1 MQAIT
6 LRYHGPTN
14 TLGSRIS
21 ATAECGRVVTGWDY
35 ALGQT
40 ENYHAAA
47 LAFLTRWGW
56 LEGRPG
62 IKVYLGTLHNGDRVA
77 VIALPHTKVS

>member
-21 ATAECGRVVTGWDY
+21 ATAECGRVYYHWDY
-35 ALGQT
+35 ALGST

-47 LAFLTRWGW
+47 LAFLTQWGW
-56 LEGRPG
+56 LDGRPTA
-62 IKVYLGTLHNGDRVA
+62 KVYLGTLHNGDRVA
-77 VIALPHTKVS
+77 VVAMLTTEVI